1 MSSEEFVEARNK
13 VRKFTRLKDIDLDSY
28 NFSTIFLDPPRA
40 GLDNTTTLLSQ
51 DFENIIYISCNPE
64 TLHRDLEELIKTHT
78 IEKFA
83 LFDQFAYSNHIES
96 GVILK
101 IKK

>member
-13 VRKFTRLKDIDLDSY
+13 VRQFTRLKDIDLDSY

-40 GLDNTTTLLSQ
+40 GLDSTTTQLAQ
-51 DFENIIYISCNPE
+51 DFKQIIYISCNPE
-64 TLHRDLEELIKTHT
+64 TLHRDLQLLTTTHT
-78 IEKFA
+78 VEHFA

-96 GVILK
+96 AVILQK
-101 IKK
+101 I